1 MSEIDKM
8 LRFLHLDGPA
18 ADVLRE
24 LAVFRTVPRRT
35 QLTEPDSDHHLVS
48 FMVSGLLR
56 GYLLDDRGGEITEC
70 FSFQYGDLRINSLDW
85 ERGHL
90 DQYVETLEET
100 AFVSFDLDELM
111 PHILSYPELTA
122 IFVRRISEDY
132 AEQSCHRRIL
142 VHTSA
147 AEQTGVCCVYDCFQI
162 RYFCNVS
169 LNCLDD
175 VSHKISSV
183 PDNYGCLS
191 KLLPQTHA

>member
-122 IFVRRISEDY
+122 IFVRRISEAY

-142 VHTSA
+142 VRRRAVSVVSGQLSRPDRPGAPQVHRLFSQHDARHPQPPA
-147 AEQTGVCCVYDCFQI
+147 AG
-162 RYFCNVS
+162 RA
-169 LNCLDD
+169 
-175 VSHKISSV
+175 
-183 PDNYGCLS
+183 GGG
-191 KLLPQTHA
+191 LLHGTVN

>member
-122 IFVRRISEDY
+122 IFVRRISEAY
-132 AEQSCHRRIL
+132 AEQSCYRRIL

-147 AEQTGVCCVYDCFQI
+147 AE
-162 RYFCNVS
+162 RYQWFLDSYPGLIDRAPHKCIAS
-169 LNCLDD
+169 FLNMTP
-175 VSHKISSV
+175 V
-183 PDNYGCLS
+183 PLS
-191 KLLPQTHA
+191 RLRRAEREGDFSTAQ

>member
-70 FSFQYGDLRINSLDW
+70 FSFQYGDLRINSLDR
-85 ERGHL
+85 ERSRLPSGKNL
-90 DQYVETLEET
+90 LRDCV
-100 AFVSFDLDELM
+100 D
-111 PHILSYPELTA
+111 YPA
-122 IFVRRISEDY
+122 V
-132 AEQSCHRRIL
+132 
-142 VHTSA
+142 
-147 AEQTGVCCVYDCFQI
+147 
-162 RYFCNVS
+162 
-169 LNCLDD
+169 
-175 VSHKISSV
+175 
-183 PDNYGCLS
+183 GC
-191 KLLPQTHA
+191 AV